1 MKTLFTLIL
10 ILTTYL
16 SFSQV
21 KEIQLLQINSNWN
34 LKNDIPRGELPIK
47 YMVYKIRIDHATLE
61 DQGPKFKSSFAG
73 KPLPILIL
81 KIDGKI
87 KYQWTADL
95 SFKLNISKGEILD
108 VIENVIKK

>member
-16 SFSQV
+16 CFSQNTA
-21 KEIQLLQINSNWN
+21 IQLLQINSGWN
-34 LKNDIPRGELPIK
+34 LKNDIKKSDLPTSYLAHKIK
-47 YMVYKIRIDHATLE
+47 VEHATLE
-61 DQGPKFKSSFAG
+61 NQGHKFKESFAG

-81 KIDGKI
+81 KVNGKI

-95 SFKLNISKGEILD
+95 SFKLKVTKEEILD
-108 VIENVIKK
+108 VVEKVLK

>member
-21 KEIQLLQINSNWN
+21 KEIQLLQVNSNWN
-34 LKNDIPRGELPIK
+34 LKNDIPRGELPNK
-47 YMVYKIRIDHATLE
+47 YMVYNIRIDHATLE
-61 DQGPKFKSSFAG
+61 DQGPNFKKSFSG

-81 KIDGKI
+81 KVDGKI

-95 SFKLNISKGEILD
+95 SFKLKISKGEILD
-108 VIENVIKK
+108 VIDKIIKN

>member
-16 SFSQV
+16 SFSQIS
-21 KEIQLLQINSNWN
+21 EIQLLQINSSWN
-34 LKNDIPRGELPIK
+34 LKNDIKRSNLPVR
-47 YMVYKIRIDHATLE
+47 YLAYKIKVDHATLE
-61 DQGPKFKSSFAG
+61 NQGTKFKENFAG

-81 KIDGKI
+81 KINGKF

-95 SFKLNISKGEILD
+95 SFRLKITKEEILD
-108 VIENVIKK
+108 VIDKIIKN